1 MLHIAKRLDEIL
13 GRDYGIEKSYR
24 GPFIMFVLQDISEN
38 TVQRD
43 SMKKKTNKQTSKQ
56 ANKKLICSPCD
67 CFANVSNFP
76 TLREGCYQ
84 RNCLCVRQFESV
96 HLHFRDSSYKIRESN
111 YILFNPSS

>member
-43 SMKKKTNKQTSKQ
+43 SMKKKTTNKQ
-56 ANKKLICSPCD
+56 ANKQTK
-67 CFANVSNFP
+67 N
-76 TLREGCYQ
+76 
-84 RNCLCVRQFESV
+84 
-96 HLHFRDSSYKIRESN
+96 
-111 YILFNPSS
+111 